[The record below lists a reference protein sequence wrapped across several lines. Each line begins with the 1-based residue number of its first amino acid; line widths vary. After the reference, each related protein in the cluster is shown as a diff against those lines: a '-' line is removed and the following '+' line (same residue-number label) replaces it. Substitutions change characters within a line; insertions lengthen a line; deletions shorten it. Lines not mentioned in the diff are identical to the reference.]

1 VTGELEAAAADSFRD
16 LAGGRHRKMPPQG
29 SRCANCQA
37 ELVGPFCHAC
47 GQDAD
52 THKRSILRL
61 CYEAFEGLFEL
72 DGRLWRTAPAL
83 FFRPGGL
90 ARDYMEG
97 RLARHIPPF
106 RAFLVALVVFIFAAQ
121 HAIHRSTVQQAQ
133 EKARETAALAT
144 PQGRAAAAAKRRTE
158 AAKDLQEDT
167 KDAAGERADAL
178 KDKDE
183 KPEHAQAVYDR
194 TVAKAQT
201 RYAHA
206 LQRADRV
213 AQGLPARAPGDD
225 PLNATPN
232 DKAAWWKTGV
242 KKAVANPDAYW
253 AVLFTWGQRVAILL
267 LPIVGLSLALVYR
280 KRREIFIYDHLLVA
294 MNFMSFSF
302 LTNALGLIL
311 PFSWM
316 PYWFGF
322 LALWTPVNLFQ
333 TLRTAYGSSILGAIL
348 KTLIVWSIAAFAF
361 GVLLTGLLVLA
372 VAQL

>member
-1 VTGELEAAAADSFRD
+1 MTGELEAAAADSFRD
-16 LAGGRHRKMPPQG
+16 LAASRHRKMPPPG
-29 SRCANCQA
+29 SRCANCQV
-37 ELVGPFCHAC
+37 ELVGPFCHVC

-61 CYEAFEGLFEL
+61 CYEAFEGLFEI

-121 HAIHRSTVQQAQ
+121 NATHRSTVQQTQ

-158 AAKDLQEDT
+158 AAQDLQGDL
-167 KDAAGERADAL
+167 KDAAGERTDAL

-206 LQRADRV
+206 LQGADRV
-213 AQGLPARAPGDD
+213 AKGLPAGTPGDD

-232 DKAAWWKTGV
+232 GKGSWWKSGL

-333 TLRTAYGSSILGAIL
+333 TLRAAYGSSILGAIL

-361 GVLLTGLLVLA
+361 SVLLTGLLVLA